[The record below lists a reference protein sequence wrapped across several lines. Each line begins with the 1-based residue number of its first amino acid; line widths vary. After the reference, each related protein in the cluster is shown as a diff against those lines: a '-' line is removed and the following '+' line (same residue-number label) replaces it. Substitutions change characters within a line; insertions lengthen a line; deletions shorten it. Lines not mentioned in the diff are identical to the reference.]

1 MALNVVNLVGRA
13 GANPEVKYFDSG
25 SVKCTL
31 PLAVDRRSRNN
42 DQPDWFNLEIWGK
55 TAEVAGNYVNK
66 GKQIA
71 VQGSFKIE
79 TWTDRNTGGLRS
91 RPIIR
96 VERLQLL
103 GSKRDSDSDSV
114 GGYPGGASGYP
125 E

>member
-13 GANPEVKYFDSG
+13 GANPEVKYLTSG
-25 SVKCTL
+25 SVVCTL

-42 DQPDWFNLEIWGK
+42 DQPDWFNLEMWGK
-55 TAEVAGNYVNK
+55 TAEVAGNYVQK